1 MAIISIENMEFY
13 AYHGCFEEEQK
24 IGTRFQVDLNMEV
37 DTSLSEISDNLNDT
51 VDYLAVYQSVKD
63 EMMKPSKLLEHVARR
78 ILNRVGRD
86 FANVKYARVKVKK
99 MNPPL
104 GGKIE
109 YVAVELESE

>member
-1 MAIISIENMEFY
+1 
-13 AYHGCFEEEQK
+13 
-24 IGTRFQVDLNMEV
+24 
-37 DTSLSEISDNLNDT
+37 
-51 VDYLAVYQSVKD
+51 
-63 EMMKPSKLLEHVARR
+63 MKPSKLLEHLARR